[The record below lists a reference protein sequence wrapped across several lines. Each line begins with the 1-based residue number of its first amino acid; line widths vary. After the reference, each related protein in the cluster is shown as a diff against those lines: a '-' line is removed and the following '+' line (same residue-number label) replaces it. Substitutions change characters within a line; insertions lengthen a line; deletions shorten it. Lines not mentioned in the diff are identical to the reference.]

1 MLYSRIVPTFEEV
14 NVVEQ
19 ASGEEQ
25 SPVGSAPDIGVVEPE
40 PVVSFEQGKPWY
52 I

>member
-1 MLYSRIVPTFEEV
+1 MSYSRVVFAFEEV

-19 ASGEEQ
+19 ASGEEP
-25 SPVGSAPDIGVVEPE
+25 SSVGSGSDIGVVEPE
-40 PVVSFEQGKPWY
+40 PVISSEQGKPWS